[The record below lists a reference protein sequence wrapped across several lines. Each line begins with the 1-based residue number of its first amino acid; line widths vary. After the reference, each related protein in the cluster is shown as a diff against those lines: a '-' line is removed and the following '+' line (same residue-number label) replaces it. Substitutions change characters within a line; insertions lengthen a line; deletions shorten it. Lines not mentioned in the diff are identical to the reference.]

1 MFFSLLLDAILLCCS
16 DSPVATTKVEEEA
29 VNSPGAEHS
38 KEADEPQDSLPEGGG
53 AREDTLVRDP
63 VKAKGPAEQPISS
76 SVPPFLLTQES
87 EGFREDVSP
96 LPYFYSSFSCQG
108 HDQCS

>member
-1 MFFSLLLDAILLCCS
+1 MFFLLLVDTILLCCS
-16 DSPVATTKVEEEA
+16 DSPVAATKAEEEA

-38 KEADEPQDSLPEGGG
+38 KEVEEPQDSLPEGRRV
-53 AREDTLVRDP
+53 REDAPVRDP
-63 VKAKGPAEQPISS
+63 VKAKGPAAQPMS

-96 LPYFYSSFSCQG
+96 LPYFSSPASCQG